1 MARADDEEPFLSDGL
16 EDIDEEFDEGAEQ
29 RRIVLHV
36 YDDESK
42 EFTSLTT
49 YHGMVRIYNSN
60 TWPSLIFWCLV
71 VVTCVTLFMIHSGM
85 LLYFYLSHPTF
96 LQETVRVD
104 DGMHF
109 PFVTVCLQ
117 PTFQSFT
124 DSEQNCLRKILFGG
138 KSACGSEG
146 RLLESEYNRSL
157 SLRKLL
163 FDSGRPAIKVF
174 VGGKDVS
181 DRVSSRRLL
190 TKHGICESLNVTQLF
205 PLSYMSV
212 VVENTTA
219 DVLYNLQSQPK
230 ASHLDSEGIH
240 VRPGK
245 HSFTT
250 FKIVGDLF
258 LQKGDR
264 GFCRPNSDIVE
275 CTQRCQAKT
284 YLKKCKCLPFYMTDA
299 FDAPECSLLQIR
311 DCVTRIEKP
320 TDNCDCLVGCRR
332 TNYRIVTTTYARL
345 SSKSRNSSVITL
357 KQNNRLRTEFRQL
370 KRFRTVDLLSFVAG
384 SMGLFLGMSCVT
396 LMEIFMYL
404 FKSIWGMVN
413 NSRHKE
419 FLEKLLGETVEN
431 LVDESDGKELKRSH
445 EEIVITVNGRNDNE
459 IITVDHE
466 ALGNRRLSI
475 IPFNRSRID
484 KAMFDSKWQL
494 AVPPRLESTR
504 SRASTLDSRFS
515 FEHNQ

>member
-49 YHGMVRIYNSN
+49 YHGM
-60 TWPSLIFWCLV
+60 
-71 VVTCVTLFMIHSGM
+71 
-85 LLYFYLSHPTF
+85 
-96 LQETVRVD
+96 
-104 DGMHF
+104 
-109 PFVTVCLQ
+109 
-117 PTFQSFT
+117 
-124 DSEQNCLRKILFGG
+124 
-138 KSACGSEG
+138 
-146 RLLESEYNRSL
+146 
-157 SLRKLL
+157 
-163 FDSGRPAIKVF
+163 
-174 VGGKDVS
+174 
-181 DRVSSRRLL
+181 
-190 TKHGICESLNVTQLF
+190 
-205 PLSYMSV
+205 
-212 VVENTTA
+212 
-219 DVLYNLQSQPK
+219 
-230 ASHLDSEGIH
+230 
-240 VRPGK
+240 
-245 HSFTT
+245 
-250 FKIVGDLF
+250 DLF

-345 SSKSRNSSVITL
+345 SSKSR
-357 KQNNRLRTEFRQL
+357 KG
-370 KRFRTVDLLSFVAG
+370 FVAG

-515 FEHNQ
+515 FEHNHQCDVAGPTLASSLTSPFNGLLCINSRKK